1 MGERQEPSFKEGQD
15 PNRHAIAQYALLEQP
30 RPGNR
35 ETRMREVGGG
45 WLQRN
50 DQPEGTT

>member
-1 MGERQEPSFKEGQD
+1 MRKQDHKPDAGQ
-15 PNRHAIAQYALLEQP
+15 RRCAVVQYALLEQP

-35 ETRMREVGGG
+35 ETRMRENGGT

-50 DQPEGTT
+50 RQEEERP